1 MIDLT
6 PLDVRKKRGDFR
18 KGMRGYDPAEV
29 DSFLEL
35 VAERLEVLV
44 RENLALRERSDALE
58 ERVTTQEGR
67 ERAVQEALVTAQS
80 LREEIQDQ
88 ARREADLLRR
98 EAEEEGRRIRED
110 LLEEARTTEREI
122 LREVEHRRQEVRE
135 LERIR
140 TRFFQAYRGL
150 LERELDALGVREE
163 QSPVPD
169 VDLDEVTRGR
179 YGRGSLAPASPPTDP
194 DTPPFGRGG
203 APPGSEDEAP
213 ASDGEPP
220 VHPAEEVQPDRD
232 AGSALG
238 S

>member
-18 KGMRGYDPAEV
+18 KGMRGYDPSEV

-44 RENLALRERSDALE
+44 RENLALRERCDALE
-58 ERVTTQEGR
+58 ERVSTQEGR

-80 LREEIQDQ
+80 LREEIQEQ

-98 EAEEEGRRIRED
+98 EAEEEGRRIRE
-110 LLEEARTTEREI
+110 EVMAEARTAEGEI
-122 LREVEHRRQEVRE
+122 LREVERRRQEVRE
-135 LERIR
+135 LERVR
-140 TRFFQAYRGL
+140 ARFFHAYRGL

-179 YGRGSLAPASPPTDP
+179 YGRGASAPSSTPAEPGAGPSRSVADASGPA
-194 DTPPFGRGG
+194 GG
-203 APPGSEDEAP
+203 APGPTGGSPEIPAAEA
-213 ASDGEPP
+213 E
-220 VHPAEEVQPDRD
+220 PDRD
-232 AGSALG
+232 AGSAMG
-238 S
+238 T